1 MDPTQKWTVQKSFH
15 RVESKTKKGGPDV
28 VNSSLTING
37 IRSFRRIALAFGLLV
52 LLPCVLSLINI
63 TFAHHWKIHFFP
75 AAIFLAAVCFGPAG
89 GLAAGITG
97 SLYSAILLGN
107 PYLLIGN
114 ALLGLMTGVFFR
126 KTGKVIPSVGLAF
139 ACQLPW
145 LVVSDFY
152 FVGLPAVYIA
162 KLTIVLFLG
171 NLLWALLIHPAVGPV
186 KKYLC

>member
-1 MDPTQKWTVQKSFH
+1 MT
-15 RVESKTKKGGPDV
+15 
-28 VNSSLTING
+28 NSSVTING
-37 IRSFRRIALAFGLLV
+37 IRSFRRIALAFSLLV

-63 TFAHHWKIHFFP
+63 TFAHSWRIHFFP

-89 GLAAGITG
+89 GMAAGVTG

-107 PYLLIGN
+107 PYLIAGN
-114 ALLGLMTGVFFR
+114 ALLGWMTGVFFR
-126 KTGKVIPSVGLAF
+126 KTGKIIPSVLLAF

-145 LVVSDFY
+145 LVVTDFY

-162 KLTIVLFLG
+162 KLALVLFLG
-171 NLLWALLIHPAVGPV
+171 NFLWALLIHPAVGPI